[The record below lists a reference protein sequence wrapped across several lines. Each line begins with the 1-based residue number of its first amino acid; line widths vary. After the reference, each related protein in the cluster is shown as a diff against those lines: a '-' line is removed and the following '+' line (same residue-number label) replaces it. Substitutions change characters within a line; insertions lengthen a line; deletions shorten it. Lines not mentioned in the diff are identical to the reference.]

1 MKLFTDAEKR
11 KRFMKTGLPY
21 LLGIA
26 WAPIIGVIVTAILGK
41 PIATQLGWPLTL
53 GITGMMTLLLIYLLL
68 KFFRRTG
75 QH

>member
-11 KRFMKTGLPY
+11 KRFMKRGLPY

-26 WAPIIGVIVTAILGK
+26 WTPIIGVVVTAAVGK
-41 PIATQLGWPLTL
+41 PVAGLIGWQSTL
-53 GITGMMTLLLIYLLL
+53 AVTGLITLVVVYLLL

-75 QH
+75 Q